1 MCFGI
6 IILTA
11 VGTWS
16 TVGKAGTKRHIKS
29 PLWVSRLEKLLVLSY
44 HRSGLESEN
53 PCLFIYLSSTT
64 FSHANKYKLKCI

>member
-16 TVGKAGTKRHIKS
+16 TVGKAETKRHIKS
-29 PLWVSRLEKLLVLSY
+29 PLWVSGLEKLLVLSY
-44 HRSGLESEN
+44 HRSGLESETHVYSFTRLLQ
-53 PCLFIYLSSTT
+53 LFHMQI
-64 FSHANKYKLKCI
+64 NIN